1 MPIGVL
7 DSRLG
12 IEHHALVTELG
23 DLHRRKAKLQLVGL
37 ILAVIVASLV
47 FWRFGMYSL

>member
-1 MPIGVL
+1 MLEIVL
-7 DSRLG
+7 ALTRRTG
-12 IEHHALVTELG
+12 HYALVTELG
-23 DLHRRKAKLQLVGL
+23 DLHRRKAKLKLVGL